1 MRSFCSGYPGSII
14 LGHGHITLP
23 AYREGLT
30 YRVFSA
36 EQGKSVSLPYWG
48 SEAVRRIDGDA
59 DSGTEK
65 KRMLP
70 CNWADRGCVAFL
82 DNITSPE
89 TEQTSRWCSSS
100 RTFAEPINEAKQM
113 TTTQAV
119 GAASHTPGGFIH
131 RRVSWPQ
138 TRIE

>member
-70 CNWADRGCVAFL
+70 CNRADRLRPVKLLIVIVHRKKFSSVW
-82 DNITSPE
+82 TSSPM
-89 TEQTSRWCSSS
+89 TSTLGVIAGRQ
-100 RTFAEPINEAKQM
+100 RPVM
-113 TTTQAV
+113 
-119 GAASHTPGGFIH
+119 
-131 RRVSWPQ
+131 
-138 TRIE
+138 

>member
-70 CNWADRGCVAFL
+70 PVIG
-82 DNITSPE
+82 
-89 TEQTSRWCSSS
+89 
-100 RTFAEPINEAKQM
+100 
-113 TTTQAV
+113 
-119 GAASHTPGGFIH
+119 
-131 RRVSWPQ
+131 
-138 TRIE
+138 RIEVAARQSGKRDFPGKPSFSMTERSHL

>member
-70 CNWADRGCVAFL
+70 CNRADRGCVAFL
-82 DNITSPE
+82 GQYYFAGNGADFSVVLKLENV
-89 TEQTSRWCSSS
+89 C
-100 RTFAEPINEAKQM
+100 RTNK
-113 TTTQAV
+113 
-119 GAASHTPGGFIH
+119 
-131 RRVSWPQ
+131 
-138 TRIE
+138 